1 MNTLKKITLAASLS
15 AAFLTGPA
23 FAERDTIP
31 HLDHV
36 FLIMLENH
44 GYSQIMGNNDAPFIN
59 QLAHSANLAT
69 NYFAVGHPSL
79 TNYLEVV
86 GGSNFGIEN
95 DNYPNWHNATPSASL
110 NNPIAG
116 SGLDATTPAS
126 IAPFNVEI
134 PAAPYFAE
142 TIADQLVSAGQS
154 WKNYQES
161 LPASGVV
168 DGVNL
173 SDGIRQEPQLRCYGS
188 GRRPC
193 RGRLSERRPVPAKA
207 PYSVRRARQL
217 LYGPQRTELRHDL
230 LLSRD
235 RAGPVGERVRCF
247 LSYAQAA
254 RALFFR
260 SHGGRGFLS

>member
-1 MNTLKKITLAASLS
+1 MPRLRRAS
-15 AAFLTGPA
+15 
-23 FAERDTIP
+23 
-31 HLDHV
+31 
-36 FLIMLENH
+36 
-44 GYSQIMGNNDAPFIN
+44 
-59 QLAHSANLAT
+59 
-69 NYFAVGHPSL
+69 HP
-79 TNYLEVV
+79 Y
-86 GGSNFGIEN
+86 
-95 DNYPNWHNATPSASL
+95 
-110 NNPIAG
+110 
-116 SGLDATTPAS
+116 
-126 IAPFNVEI
+126 NVEI

-154 WKNYQES
+154 WKNYPES